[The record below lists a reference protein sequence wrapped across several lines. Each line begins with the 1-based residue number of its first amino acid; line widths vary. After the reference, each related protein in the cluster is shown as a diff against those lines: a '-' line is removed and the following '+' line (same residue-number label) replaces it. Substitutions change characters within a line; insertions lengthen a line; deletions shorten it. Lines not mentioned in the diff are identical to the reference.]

1 MQENCRNGV
10 LNSQLDKNN
19 DDVPI
24 EQLYLLRTQSIV
36 FPAEYNT
43 YIHIRV
49 RATHNSAAVVTS
61 NAVVEKEE
69 LQAYPIDLPS
79 PILLSTSMVLA
90 ISSIGSLFELS
101 GGTPKLGFAVTAVIT
116 ALGLP
121 ISVFLIYAAILKG
134 AAETEEADREFN
146 KPRRL

>member
-1 MQENCRNGV
+1 MATIIGRMT
-10 LNSQLDKNN
+10 QLQMSTDEEEVVGLPPLPSDAGKTNAAKAK
-19 DDVPI
+19 VV
-24 EQLYLLRTQSIV
+24 EQQTTA
-36 FPAEYNT
+36 PAPE
-43 YIHIRV
+43 
-49 RATHNSAAVVTS
+49 APAAVVTS